1 MHTSRR
7 DLLKGIGAGAATLA
21 IDAPLTGALAQ
32 PAERLKVI
40 DIHGHFTTAPKG
52 LRDFR
57 AAQIAALR
65 DPSKAPSK
73 ALLNFSDDEVRE
85 GVRQQLQ
92 LQKARGIDTT
102 LFSPT
107 AGAMGH
113 HIGNAATSFEWS
125 QACNDLIAR
134 VCALYP
140 ESFLPVGQLPQS
152 PGVSPANCA
161 SEIERLKRMG
171 FVGVNVNPDPTGA
184 RWADPPITDKFW
196 YPLYEKLV
204 AANLP
209 AMLHVSA
216 SINPNFQGTGGH
228 YIAGDTTIF
237 MQMLMSDL
245 FRDFPTLRVIIP
257 HGGGAV
263 PYHWGRYRGLAQ
275 EMKRP
280 PLTELL
286 KNVYFD
292 TCVYYAPG
300 LELLLKTIPIDNV
313 MFATEMVG
321 AVRGIDPTTGAHY
334 DDTKR
339 MIDAMTF
346 LSEADRRKLFA
357 DNARRVYQLKV

>member
-1 MHTSRR
+1 MTTSRR
-7 DLLKGIGAGAATLA
+7 ELLKGLGAGAALA
-21 IDAPLTGALAQ
+21 TARAPAWAQ
-32 PAERLKVI
+32 APASGGRFKVF
-40 DIHGHFTTAPKG
+40 DVHGHFTTAPKG

-57 AAQIAALR
+57 AAQIAALT

-73 ALLNFSDDEVRE
+73 TLLNFSDDEVRE
-85 GVRQQLQ
+85 GVKQQLQ
-92 LQKARGIDTT
+92 LQKERGIDVT

-107 AGAMGH
+107 AGGMSH
-113 HIGNAATSFEWS
+113 HIGNAQTSLDWS

-134 VCALYP
+134 VCSLYP

-161 SEIERLKRMG
+161 GEIDRLKRMG

-184 RWADPPITDKFW
+184 YWRDPPLGDKFW

-204 AANLP
+204 EADFP

-216 SINPNFQGTGGH
+216 STNPNFQGTGGH

-237 MQMLMSDL
+237 MQMLMSDM
-245 FRDFPTLRVIIP
+245 FKDFPALRVIIP

-275 EMKRP
+275 DMRRP

-292 TCVYYAPG
+292 TCVYHAPG
-300 LELLLKTIPIDNV
+300 LELLLKTIPIDNIL
-313 MFATEMVG
+313 FATEMVG
-321 AVRGIDPTTGAHY
+321 AVRGIDPLTGRHY
-334 DDTKR
+334 DDTKA
-339 MIDAMTF
+339 MIDAMGF
-346 LSEADRRKLFA
+346 LSEADRRKLFQ
-357 DNARRVYQLKV
+357 DNARRVYTLKI